1 MIQVLLIPLKLHQK
15 VEEKQSLQ
23 DPFSEASITLI
34 PKQDKDT
41 TRKRERRTENPREFR
56 HSISNKILADHSN
69 NTMFK

>member
-1 MIQVLLIPLKLHQK
+1 MFKEDMIQVLLIPLKLHQK

-41 TRKRERRTENPREFR
+41 TIKLQVST
-56 HSISNKILADHSN
+56 LD
-69 NTMFK
+69 